1 MIDRLDLMPVSQAIE
16 FRGIHDGPNA
26 LLTMAYESQWSRFVE
41 LDDAN
46 GAGGGAVWEGDVGD
60 FDLRE
65 VAPSLADLVDAVA
78 TAMELGIARPYEVGG
93 FRSLQWDDARLGSA

>member
-1 MIDRLDLMPVSQAIE
+1 MP
-16 FRGIHDGPNA
+16 
-26 LLTMAYESQWSRFVE
+26 
-41 LDDAN
+41 N

-78 TAMELGIARPYEVGG
+78 TAMELGIARALRGG
-93 FRSLQWDDARLGSA
+93 RVPHPGMGRRRPGIGLKAERWPERRTW